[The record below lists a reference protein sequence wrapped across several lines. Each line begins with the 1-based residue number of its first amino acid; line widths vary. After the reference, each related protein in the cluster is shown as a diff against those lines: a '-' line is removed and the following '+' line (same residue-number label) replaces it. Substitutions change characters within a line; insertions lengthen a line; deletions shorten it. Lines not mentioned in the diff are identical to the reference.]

1 MNKTLFLPKIPWLL
15 GLLMFILPACSSVK
29 LISDYDEIT
38 DKSVTALQE
47 RLSEFFVKM
56 ETDIGT
62 EAAAYT
68 HYSSFYQQAKVNL
81 ATLKIRA
88 DAIDKNKIVQDQ
100 IAALSIMLKDLE
112 ELHRIG
118 FTNLTQ
124 VKQLEPPFNSAFT
137 AIIKLQLALKRGEK
151 K

>member
-1 MNKTLFLPKIPWLL
+1 MNKTLLLPKIPWLL
-15 GLLMFILPACSSVK
+15 GLWMLILPACSSVK
-29 LISDYDEIT
+29 LISDYDEVT

-47 RLSEFFVKM
+47 KITEFFVKM

-62 EAAAYT
+62 DAAGYS
-68 HYSSFYQQAKVNL
+68 HYSNFYQQAKVNL
-81 ATLKIRA
+81 ITFKIRA

-100 IAALSIMLKDLE
+100 IVALTSMLNDLE
-112 ELHRIG
+112 QLHRIG
-118 FTNLTQ
+118 FSNLAQ
-124 VKQLEPPFNSAFT
+124 IKQLEPPFNSAFT